1 MEKGISGLQ
10 REKEN
15 GIMKKED
22 FIKFQEEQIK
32 EFQQHVFGVRRQ
44 FEESLKI
51 KQNLPKDDV
60 IVQMDFTESYSCKGV
75 DDIQSA

>member
-15 GIMKKED
+15 GIMKKD

-32 EFQQHVFGVRRQ
+32 EFQQHVYGVRHQ

-60 IVQMDFTESYSCKGV
+60 IVQMDFAENYSCEGI
-75 DDIQSA
+75 DDIVSLM